1 MFRIKLP
8 KIRSFYPAIARH
20 DILTVELSSNHLKT
34 AHIKMSSNKGELERV
49 FYKDISGLSDLDISR
64 LIRGSVNELQIKKA
78 EVINIIP
85 SHMVITKNIE
95 VPSIDQKEIREII
108 NLQAGHHTPY
118 SREEIIVDYIE
129 VGVYKRSYTKI
140 LLVILTRNMV
150 KRQSDILEKAGLR
163 VGRVLLAAEG
173 FSHFIPK
180 AAKLENNE
188 LPLCITNV
196 DASFSDFTIALKGKT
211 LFVRSIPIG
220 AEHLAVDRERGEIRF
235 TEELRRSLEAYQGEN
250 IESSPNAF
258 ILTGA
263 IEELK
268 GIEPKLNSALR
279 IPVKILPYF
288 SSVNVAADILREAS
302 LFRRVSFLDV
312 ISPVLALE
320 EMKVDLIP
328 EEIRLRRSLEERGR
342 DLIKTGIYIMTLF
355 VMVVLMLVS
364 KIYFKS
370 IHLKNLDKKYGA
382 FGEEARKLEKDYLE
396 IGIIRNYL
404 VNRGYSLDVIT
415 ELHTITPLSIK
426 LDDIR
431 YEAQGKL
438 AIRGTAESMSAVF
451 SFVDNMEKSGLF
463 RDVKTKYTSKRKEG
477 TKDLADFEINCSLE
491 KGADR

>member
-8 KIRSFYPAIARH
+8 KFRFFYPAIAKH
-20 DILTVELSSNHLKT
+20 DILAVELASNHLKI
-34 AHIKMSSNKGELERV
+34 AHIKAFPSRRELGRV
-49 FYKDISGLSDLDISR
+49 FYRDISGLSDVDISR
-64 LIRGSVNELQIKKA
+64 MVRSCVNELQIKKA

-95 VPSIDQKEIREII
+95 VPSTDQKEIREII

-163 VGRVLLAAEG
+163 PGRVMLAAEG

-188 LPLCITNV
+188 LPLCIANV
-196 DASFSDFTIALKGKT
+196 DASFSDFTVVLKGKT
-211 LFVRSIPIG
+211 IFVRSIPIG
-220 AEHLAVDRERGEIRF
+220 AEHLTADRERAEIRF

-250 IESSPNAF
+250 IENNPNVF

-263 IEELK
+263 TDGLK
-268 GIEPKLNSALR
+268 GMDLDLSNALR
-279 IPVKILPYF
+279 IPVKVVPYF
-288 SSVNVAADILREAS
+288 SSVNVAAEILREAS
-302 LFRRVSFLDV
+302 LFRKVSFLGV
-312 ISPVLALE
+312 VSPVVTLD

-328 EEIRLRRSLEERGR
+328 EETRLRRSLEERGK
-342 DLIKTGIYIMTLF
+342 DLIKTGIYIMTIF
-355 VMVVLMLVS
+355 VIVVIMLVS

-370 IHLKNLDKKYGA
+370 THLKSLERKYGA
-382 FGEEARKLEKDYLE
+382 LDEEARRLEKDFLE

-415 ELHTITPLSIK
+415 ELHAITPLSIK
-426 LDDIR
+426 LEDIR

-438 AIRGTAESMSAVF
+438 SIRGTAESMSAVF
-451 SFVDNMEKSGLF
+451 SFVDSMEKSSLF
-463 RDVKTKYTSKRKEG
+463 KDVKTKYTSKRREG
-477 TKDLADFEINCSLE
+477 TKDLADFEINCSFE
-491 KGADR
+491 KDANR